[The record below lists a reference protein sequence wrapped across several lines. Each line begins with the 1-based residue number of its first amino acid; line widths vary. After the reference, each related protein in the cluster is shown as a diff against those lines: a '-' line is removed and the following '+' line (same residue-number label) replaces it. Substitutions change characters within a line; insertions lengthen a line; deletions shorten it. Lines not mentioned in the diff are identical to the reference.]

1 MREEFLV
8 YRIDQLEQISREIS
22 IFGSRKK
29 KITVHL
35 SFLAQE
41 ENKVIESTVN
51 KYYTACGCF
60 QGRATGAFTLIT
72 YVILLS
78 TGVLSIYNMGIGK
91 TILLYIACATVSM
104 TIGKIYGL
112 RQARR
117 SLKQLADHLR
127 SNLPQLLT
135 RYNYSMSMQRNSG
148 TY

>member
-1 MREEFLV
+1 MREDFLV

-22 IFGSRKK
+22 LFGGRKK

-51 KYYTACGCF
+51 KYYTSCGCSH
-60 QGRATGAFTLIT
+60 GRITGVVALIA
-72 YVILLS
+72 YAILLS
-78 TGVLSIYNMGIGK
+78 SGIHSVYNIGIGK
-91 TILLYIACATVSM
+91 TILLYIACSTVVM
-104 TIGKIYGL
+104 IIGKIYGL

-117 SLKQLADHLR
+117 SLKHLADHLR

-135 RYNYSMSMQRNSG
+135 RYNYSISMQRNSG
-148 TY
+148 AY

>member
-8 YRIDQLEQISREIS
+8 YRIDQLEQISREIR

-35 SFLAQE
+35 SFLGQE

-51 KYYTACGCF
+51 KYYAACGCSH
-60 QGRATGAFTLIT
+60 GRATGVFTLIA
-72 YVILLS
+72 YGILLS
-78 TGVLSIYNMGIGK
+78 TGILSVYNMGIGK
-91 TILLYIACATVSM
+91 TILLYFACSTVAM
-104 TIGKIYGL
+104 IIGKIYGV

-135 RYNYSMSMQRNSG
+135 RYNYSISMQRNSG